1 MAYNSKYTGQ
11 EVENLL
17 DKASSSDAS
26 NFAVCDS
33 SGSAM
38 IKKVTIEGFQLLS
51 GVQVRIKFLN
61 SATTSPMIL
70 NVNDTGSF
78 ACYYKGKSMH
88 MGWCPFIA
96 DKIYTF
102 TYDGESWI
110 LEGDWDSVN
119 KQDTLVSGTTI
130 KTINGTSILGEG
142 DISIPDEVEL
152 IEISGDMLAD
162 EPTYTVTEAQAII
175 DAYNANKL
183 IAIKCGTRINFGK
196 GWFIPNINIRTQSG
210 MSQIFLSGILGNY
223 YIEHR
228 IIYNTSAGTISAS
241 AQNFIDLSESGGSSE
256 GGSSAYAE
264 VNHGTSDST
273 FELTP
278 NTFHIW
284 DEVTVLNLTLGD
296 ETAGVANEYLF
307 QFTSGSEPT
316 TLVLPDGIKWE
327 SGSAPNI
334 SQGCVY
340 QMSILKGF
348 ASSMEYLSYI
358 YFYVN
363 GEKFTAEP
371 NMTWDDFVNSSYND
385 GSFYLFQD
393 GMVYRGLLAI
403 YTQQMSSQIGEMLII
418 ANGNYI
424 SAQGS
429 GGGN

>member
-1 MAYNSKYTGQ
+1 MAYNSKYTGA
-11 EVENLL
+11 EVEQLL

-26 NFAVCDS
+26 NFVVCDS

-38 IKKVTIEGFQLLS
+38 IKKVTIEGFQLLP

-152 IEISGDMLAD
+152 ITISGDMLAD
-162 EPTYTVTEAQAII
+162 EPIYTTVEAQSII

-210 MSQIFLSGILGNY
+210 VSQIFLSGILGNY

-228 IIYNTSAGTISAS
+228 IIYDTSAETISAT
-241 AQNFIDLSESGGSSE
+241 AQNFIDLSESGG
-256 GGSSAYAE
+256 A
-264 VNHGTSDST
+264 
-273 FELTP
+273 
-278 NTFHIW
+278 
-284 DEVTVLNLTLGD
+284 
-296 ETAGVANEYLF
+296 
-307 QFTSGSEPT
+307 T
-316 TLVLPDGIKWE
+316 TD
-327 SGSAPNI
+327 
-334 SQGCVY
+334 
-340 QMSILKGF
+340 
-348 ASSMEYLSYI
+348 
-358 YFYVN
+358 YVDQ
-363 GEKFTAEP
+363 A
-371 NMTWDDFVNSSYND
+371 
-385 GSFYLFQD
+385 
-393 GMVYRGLLAI
+393 
-403 YTQQMSSQIGEMLII
+403 I
-418 ANGNYI
+418 ANAITNTL
-424 SAQGS
+424 
-429 GGGN
+429 NTPV